1 MFLTVCMI
9 LTSFQGVAFADL
21 DSTAEDRDILIEL
34 DGAALKAEA
43 EQPSVQVNSIMH
55 S

>member
-34 DGAALKAEA
+34 DGATLKAEIGRA
-43 EQPSVQVNSIMH
+43 HV
-55 S
+55 